1 MIPMQEENLIPASEF
16 CLHHNIEI
24 SFLQSLQ
31 EYGLIDI
38 VTIEQGSFVDS
49 NCLSELEKMVRL
61 HYDLEINMEGIDAIT
76 HLLKKLQTMQDEIS
90 VLKNKLRVYE
100 RQE

>member
-1 MIPMQEENLIPASEF
+1 
-16 CLHHNIEI
+16 
-24 SFLQSLQ
+24 
-31 EYGLIDI
+31 
-38 VTIEQGSFVDS
+38 
-49 NCLSELEKMVRL
+49 MVRL